1 MPWGLIVE
9 PHAVSS
15 SKFSALFA
23 DVGLEPIVA
32 KDGAAAKALLLQRTE
47 APRVVLTEL
56 SLAGIDGFQL
66 IRELRQSTPQA
77 HILVVSSFVKLR
89 NAALD
94 QKQQF
99 NIEAVFAKYSPL
111 ESIRR
116 TLYRV
121 LGIKR
126 PEALPALTLEAALP
140 APPELPLLPLLETQL
155 LPTEPP
161 PRPPAAAPAL
171 SQREQVRLAKIAQM
185 NLVDDEAPEE
195 LLQSLVQETARTF
208 NVPIALLS
216 LVLKDRQWFK
226 AHVGL
231 TGKLREERGTE
242 REAALCAHV
251 VEADAA
257 EPLVVPDAA
266 THPVFSSNRLVREG
280 VFRSY
285 AGAPLITREGT
296 VLGTLCILD
305 HKPLAISAEQ
315 VAGLVALARRVAGE
329 LDLRAQL
336 RKSQRALSQE
346 RDAHV
351 AVRLQADVLAA
362 ALNGLED
369 GVLLFDH
376 RRVILFANEYMALL
390 ADQSVPQLTG
400 MHRDAFIR
408 TFSARFKDPADFLQ
422 RVLIPAEGPYVG
434 REDFELTCFPRRII
448 RWTSRPVA
456 FPDGNFGQFTL
467 YRDVT
472 NEIEFAPV
480 RTFRESG
487 GAKEG

>member
-9 PHAVSS
+9 PNTVSS

-23 DVGLEPIVA
+23 DVGLEPIIA
-32 KDGAAAKALLLQRTE
+32 KDGGAAKALLLQRTE

-66 IRELRQSTPQA
+66 IRELRQSAPQA

-116 TLYRV
+116 TLYRL
-121 LGIKR
+121 LGLKH
-126 PEALPALTLEAALP
+126 PEALPLPALEAALP
-140 APPELPLLPLLETQL
+140 APPELPLLPLLEAQL

-161 PRPPAAAPAL
+161 ARPPAAIPL
-171 SQREQVRLAKIAQM
+171 REQVRLAKLAHM
-185 NLVDDEAPEE
+185 NLADDEVPDE

-231 TGKLREERGTE
+231 AGKLLKDRGTE

-257 EPLVVPDAA
+257 EPLIVPDAA
-266 THPVFSSNRLVREG
+266 THPVFSTNRLVREG

-305 HKPLAISAEQ
+305 HKPLAISSEQ

-336 RKSQRALSQE
+336 SKSQRALSQE

-362 ALNGLED
+362 AINGLED
-369 GVLLFDH
+369 GVMLFDH

-390 ADQSVPQLTG
+390 ADKSVPQLTG

-408 TFSARFKDPADFLQ
+408 TFSARFKDPSDFLQ
-422 RVLIPAEGPYVG
+422 RVLIPAAGPYVG

-456 FPDGNFGQFTL
+456 FPDGNFGQLTV

-472 NEIEFAPV
+472 NEIEFTPV

-487 GAKEG
+487 VPSAE

>member
-1 MPWGLIVE
+1 MSWGLIVE
-9 PHAVSS
+9 PNAVSS

-32 KDGAAAKALLLQRTE
+32 KDGAAAKALLLQRAE

-66 IRELRQSTPQA
+66 IREVRQRAPQV

-94 QKQQF
+94 QKKLF
-99 NIEAVFAKYSPL
+99 NIEAVFAKHSPL

-116 TLYRV
+116 TLLRLMGV
-121 LGIKR
+121 KL
-126 PEALPALTLEAALP
+126 PEALPVLPPLEAASPALP
-140 APPELPLLPLLETQL
+140 
-155 LPTEPP
+155 
-161 PRPPAAAPAL
+161 PPAALAL
-171 SQREQVRLAKIAQM
+171 PPREQARLAKIADM

-195 LLQSLVQETARTF
+195 LLQNLVQETARTF

-216 LVLKDRQWFK
+216 LVLKDKQWFK

-231 TGKLREERGTE
+231 AGKLREDRGTE

-251 VEADAA
+251 VEADEA
-257 EPLVVPDAA
+257 EPLIVPDAA

-285 AGAPLITREGT
+285 AGAPLITRDGT

-315 VAGLVALARRVAGE
+315 VTGLVALARRVAGE
-329 LDLRAQL
+329 IDLRAQL
-336 RKSQRALSQE
+336 RKSQRALNQE

-362 ALNGLED
+362 VLNGMED
-369 GVLLFDH
+369 GVLLLDH

-390 ADQSVPQLTG
+390 ADQEVRQLTG

-422 RVLIPAEGPYVG
+422 RVFISADGPYVG
-434 REDFELTCFPRRII
+434 REDFELSCFPRRIM

-456 FPDGNFGQFTL
+456 FPDGNFGQLTV

-472 NEIEFAPV
+472 HEIEFTPV
-480 RTFRESG
+480 RTFREGSVSSV
-487 GAKEG
+487 E